1 MTGKE
6 LIIYILKNNL
16 EDEVVFLNG
25 TFIGFMTIEETA
37 QKFDVGVETIKIWYK
52 LGWIDGIKF
61 GDTLYFL
68 KDTSDPRK
76 RMV

>member
-1 MTGKE
+1 
-6 LIIYILKNNL
+6 
-16 EDEVVFLNG
+16 
-25 TFIGFMTIEETA
+25 MTIEEIA